1 MTTADLSSARP
12 LGVVSS
18 HDQIAGALAR
28 DILSGRWAPGEK
40 LPMEAELL
48 QRFGV
53 SRTAL
58 REALKTISDLA
69 GSDVTGRAI
78 EDPDIA
84 IRMSEV
90 EVDIDALEMTELRVL
105 SALQTG
111 SDGKHF
117 IWQADEGRARRLAVQ
132 LQQVEGDQALIRGE
146 GLQAQLPIIVAGGSK
161 LHEDQPIEARERN

>member
-105 SALQTG
+105 SE
-111 SDGKHF
+111 
-117 IWQADEGRARRLAVQ
+117 IGRA
-132 LQQVEGDQALIRGE
+132 
-146 GLQAQLPIIVAGGSK
+146 SC
-161 LHEDQPIEARERN
+161 RERV